1 MSRSVVF
8 SRLFS
13 TPPKQ
18 VDLSAVGD
26 IENAVQS
33 LRGLDLNEIVN
44 AIEKSSNEL
53 RQQINEAREAAD
65 QLIRD
70 YELADDLIAQHSDL
84 SADLESAL
92 QSFDDLASE
101 LGVDPETNNIY
112 KEGDELYNEAESDR
126 EALVNYTNDVNDLYE
141 LANQLNKL

>member
-18 VDLSAVGD
+18 IDLSAVGD

-101 LGVDPETNNIY
+101 LGVDPETNNIW
-112 KEGDELYNEAESDR
+112 K
-126 EALVNYTNDVNDLYE
+126 
-141 LANQLNKL
+141 